1 VVLPR
6 LELTALKAL
15 KFHAN
20 RVIIAIVPATVSR
33 HSGMPSAG
41 VAINKLPHMAAAFNK
56 EMG

>member
-6 LELTALKAL
+6 LELAALKPL

-33 HSGMPSAG
+33 HTGMPSAG
-41 VAINKLPHMAAAFNK
+41 IAIHKLPHMTAAFNK
-56 EMG
+56 KVG